1 MTVFVDT
8 AVLMYAAGAEHPL
21 RAPCRR
27 FVEAVGSRSIDAV
40 TSTEVIQEIIHRY
53 AAIGRREDGAE
64 LATRSLDLFAP
75 ALPITHALVRRVPDL
90 VVRYPGLAA
99 RDAIHVATCLHEGIA
114 EIVSPDRAFDAVTEI
129 RRIDPA
135 TFAPPPQPQRG

>member
-1 MTVFVDT
+1 MTVFIDT
-8 AVLMYAAGAEHPL
+8 AILMYAAGAQHPF

-27 FVEAVGSRSIDAV
+27 IVEAVGRRSIDAV
-40 TSTEVIQEIIHRY
+40 TSTEVIQELVQRY
-53 AAIGRREDGAE
+53 AAIGRRAEGAE

-75 ALPITHALVRRVPDL
+75 VLPITHALMRRVPDL
-90 VVRYPGLAA
+90 VGRYPSLTA

-114 EIVSPDRAFDAVTEI
+114 EIVSADRAFDAVTEI

-135 TFAPPPQPQRG
+135 AFAPPG